1 LLLIGTLRDVCDMIL
16 KGILFMIMA
25 TVRTILPRGG
35 GAIVQTG
42 WLWALQAIRA
52 APSAAY
58 SVANAGMHVLLRNQA
73 LELASPKIR
82 ISTVAPAMVETPV

>member
-1 LLLIGTLRDVCDMIL
+1 MLLISTLSDVYSIIL
-16 KGILFMIMA
+16 KGKLFMAMEAARAI
-25 TVRTILPRGG
+25 VPRGG

-42 WLWALQAIRA
+42 WLLALQAIRVT
-52 APSAAY
+52 PSAAY
-58 SVANAGMHVLLRNQA
+58 SVANAGMRVLPRNQA